1 MLYSHENWVLGSIF
15 INMEGICVIEQCM
28 VWSYCNKYMDIYV
41 LRQSNNDYLW
51 MMKLY
56 DFYFFI
62 ILFSM
67 LDFSCIATL
76 ADWAA
81 KTKCYR
87 LGGLNSRHLFL
98 TVWSLRS
105 PRSRCQSIWFSVRA
119 LFLLC
124 RCLPSYCV
132 LTWRRGGSERMNC
145 SLSSFFFFSSFLSF
159 SWAALAVYG
168 GSQASGPIGAVAAGL
183 HQSPSNVGS
192 ELRLRP
198 TPQLTARLDS

>member
-145 SLSSFFFFSSFLSF
+145 SLSSYKGTKLIGGLILVTSFKPNFPPKAPPPNTITL
-159 SWAALAVYG
+159 WVR
-168 GSQASGPIGAVAAGL
+168 ASAYKF
-183 HQSPSNVGS
+183 
-192 ELRLRP
+192 
-198 TPQLTARLDS
+198 